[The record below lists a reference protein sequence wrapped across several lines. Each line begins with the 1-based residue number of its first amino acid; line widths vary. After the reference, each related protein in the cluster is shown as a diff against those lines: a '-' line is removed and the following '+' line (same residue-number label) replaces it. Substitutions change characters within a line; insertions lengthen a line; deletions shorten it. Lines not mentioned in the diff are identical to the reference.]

1 MNEQQTMNPDDKL
14 VYLGYTRNQLEA
26 AFKKVQNKTHWK
38 NPISAIISEGDVNV
52 VGAAIDF
59 YTGGGAEFSTH
70 SKGVRVTA
78 PGYYAIIGA

>member
-1 MNEQQTMNPDDKL
+1 MSLSDTNWRAEALEFAKQNDSRNHMVVQL
-14 VYLGYTRNQLEA
+14 VEA
-26 AFKKVQNKTHWK
+26 AMKR
-38 NPISAIISEGDVNV
+38 
-52 VGAAIDF
+52 GAAIVF